1 MILRPPSLLVTT
13 LIVCSRACV
22 SMGWSQFGQRLF
34 SKLIYVDWH
43 QSITGKQEV
52 TTKGAE
58 SKKTG
63 RKSEHQKSI
72 SSPDLVLENLL
83 RLQNRFPRD

>member
-52 TTKGAE
+52 TTTEEQKARKPE
-58 SKKTG
+58 G
-63 RKSEHQKSI
+63 RTSI
-72 SSPDLVLENLL
+72 RRVYQVLI
-83 RLQNRFPRD
+83 